1 MAAQTGT
8 VVAISTSTEKGVPK
22 TNVQEADLQEGH
34 GVVGDAHAG
43 GGHRQVSLLAFESVV
58 QVRRQG
64 ADVSPGDFAE
74 NLTVAGLDLSDLRV
88 GSILRIGDSAELEVT
103 QRGKQCH
110 GRCAI
115 FARLGDCVM
124 PRDGVFARVTR
135 SGHIV
140 VGDVIEVIDDQSSHT
155 DRQ

>member
-1 MAAQTGT
+1 MATTSGRIK
-8 VVAISTSTEKGVPK
+8 AISISAQKGMPK

-43 GGHRQVSLLAFESVV
+43 SGHRQVSLLAFESVV

-74 NLTVAGLDLSDLRV
+74 NLTVEGLDLLGLRV
-88 GSILRIGDSAELEVT
+88 GSTLRIGDSAELEVT

-124 PRDGVFARVTR
+124 PRDGLFARVTR

-140 VGDVIEVIDDQSSHT
+140 VGDVIEVIDDQSGHT